1 MQVDGEGVTAM
12 QAATLCEEAGEGSN
26 AVYRQVYSFFFS
38 FWCVNEGH
46 DEDRSLEILV
56 VSV

>member
-26 AVYRQVYSFFFS
+26 CTDKYILSFFPS
-38 FWCVNEGH
+38 GVVNEGH
-46 DEDRSLEILV
+46 DEDHSLEILA